1 MFVFYKDVSFFK
13 KPPSVTLFWKK
24 KFPRAKKKQK
34 KTGKNE
40 EKKKVVYLENL
51 IKFEKIKKIKY
62 VNSTLGRKLSGE
74 SESGT
79 NLFSAMRESGDK
91 SGVPDL

>member
-1 MFVFYKDVSFFK
+1 M
-13 KPPSVTLFWKK
+13 
-24 KFPRAKKKQK
+24 
-34 KTGKNE
+34 
-40 EKKKVVYLENL
+40 YLENL
-51 IKFEKIKKIKY
+51 IKFEKIKKKKY